1 MTSFGIIKER
11 KNPPDKRVVLTPEF
25 CQVIKDE
32 YPSAQIIIEPSDIR
46 VFKDNEYREKGLEVS
61 ASMEDCEVLLG
72 VKEVPIEALI
82 PNKKYF
88 FFSHTIKKQPYN
100 RDLLRAVLEKNI
112 SLYDHEV
119 ITSASGQRLV
129 AFGRYAGLVGAYN
142 GLRTYGL
149 KHELFDLPKAS
160 DLRDLVALTA
170 AIKSVNLPPI
180 KVVLTG
186 MGRVGNGAA
195 ELLDAAGVL
204 KVCPEHFMGRHFTG
218 PVYTQIDVLEYNKRG
233 DGLVG
238 DKKDFFD
245 NPEAYKSYFLQ
256 YTEASDV
263 FIAGHFYGQ
272 GAPAFFKL
280 KDIKNPLFKVSVIAD
295 VSCDIGHPIPTTLR
309 ASTIADPIY
318 GIDRETGKEI
328 DFMDPNAIAVMAVD
342 NLPCELPRD
351 ASEGFGAAFLAHVI
365 PAFFNGDADGVL
377 ARAQMTKDGK
387 LTERYSYLA
396 SYVNGK

>member
-1 MTSFGIIKER
+1 MTSFGIITER

-32 YPSAQIIIEPSDIR
+32 YPNAKITIEPSDIR

-72 VKEVPIEALI
+72 VKDVPIEALI

-119 ITSASGQRLV
+119 ITSAGGQRLV

-142 GLRTYGL
+142 GLRAYGL

-160 DLRDLVALTA
+160 GLRDLEALTT

-204 KVCPEHFMGRHFTG
+204 KVCPEHFMERHFTG
-218 PVYTQIDVLEYNKRG
+218 PVYTQIDVLE
-233 DGLVG
+233 
-238 DKKDFFD
+238 
-245 NPEAYKSYFLQ
+245 
-256 YTEASDV
+256 
-263 FIAGHFYGQ
+263 
-272 GAPAFFKL
+272 
-280 KDIKNPLFKVSVIAD
+280 
-295 VSCDIGHPIPTTLR
+295 
-309 ASTIADPIY
+309 
-318 GIDRETGKEI
+318 
-328 DFMDPNAIAVMAVD
+328 
-342 NLPCELPRD
+342 
-351 ASEGFGAAFLAHVI
+351 
-365 PAFFNGDADGVL
+365 
-377 ARAQMTKDGK
+377 
-387 LTERYSYLA
+387 
-396 SYVNGK
+396 

>member
-11 KNPPDKRVVLTPEF
+11 KNPPDKRVVLSPEF

-32 YPSAQIIIEPSDIR
+32 YPHAKITIEPSDIR

-72 VKEVPIEALI
+72 VKEVPIDALI

-160 DLRDLVALTA
+160 DLRDLEALTT

-218 PVYTQIDVLEYNKRG
+218 PVYTQIDVLEYNKRR

-245 NPEAYKSYFLQ
+245 HPEAYKSDFLQ

-280 KDIKNPLFKVSVIAD
+280 QDIKNPLFKVSVIAD
-295 VSCDIGHPIPTTLR
+295 ISCDIGHPIPTTLR
-309 ASTIADPIY
+309 ASTIADPFY
-318 GIDRETGKEI
+318 GIDRETAKEV

-387 LTERYSYLA
+387 LTDRYSYLA

>member
-1 MTSFGIIKER
+1 MTSFGIITER

-32 YPSAQIIIEPSDIR
+32 YPNAKITIEPSDIR

-142 GLRTYGL
+142 GLRAYGL

-160 DLRDLVALTA
+160 GLRDLEALTT

-204 KVCPEHFMGRHFTG
+204 KVCLEHFMARHFTG
-218 PVYTQIDVLEYNKRG
+218 PVYTQIDVLEYNKRS

-245 NPEAYKSYFLQ
+245 NPEVYKSDFLQ

-295 VSCDIGHPIPTTLR
+295 ISCDIGHPIPTTLR

-318 GIDRETGKEI
+318 GIDRETAKEV

-387 LTERYSYLA
+387 LTDHYSYLA

>member
-1 MTSFGIIKER
+1 MTSFGIITER

-32 YPSAQIIIEPSDIR
+32 YPNAKIIIEPSDIR

-142 GLRTYGL
+142 GLRAYGL

-160 DLRDLVALTA
+160 GLRDLEALTT

-204 KVCPEHFMGRHFTG
+204 KVCPEHFMESHFTG
-218 PVYTQIDVLEYNKRG
+218 PVYTQIDVLEYNKRS

-245 NPEAYKSYFLQ
+245 NPEVYKSDFLQ

-295 VSCDIGHPIPTTLR
+295 ISCDIGHPIPTTLR

-318 GIDRETGKEI
+318 GIDRETAKEV

-365 PAFFNGDADGVL
+365 PAFFNGDSDGVL

-387 LTERYSYLA
+387 LTDHYSYLA

>member
-11 KNPPDKRVVLTPEF
+11 KNPPDKRVVLSPEF
-25 CQVIKDE
+25 CQVLKDE
-32 YPSAQIIIEPSDIR
+32 YVNAKILIEPSDIR
-46 VFKDNEYREKGLEVS
+46 VFKDNEYKEKGLEVS
-61 ASMEDCEVLLG
+61 ASMEDCDVLLG

-100 RDLLRAVLEKNI
+100 RDLLRAVLEKKI

-142 GLRTYGL
+142 AMRTYGL
-149 KHELFDLPKAS
+149 KHSLFTLPKAS
-160 DLRDLVALTA
+160 EQRDLEALISSLKA
-170 AIKSVNLPPI
+170 VSLPPI
-180 KVVLTG
+180 KIVLTG
-186 MGRVGNGAA
+186 NGRVGSGAA
-195 ELLDAAGVL
+195 ELLDAMGVL
-204 KVCPEHFMGRHFTG
+204 KVLPEHFLGRHFTG
-218 PVYTQIDVLEYNKRG
+218 AVYTQIDVLDYHKRA

-245 NPEAYKSYFLQ
+245 NPTAYHSNFLPYTKEA
-256 YTEASDV
+256 EV

-272 GAPAFFKL
+272 GAPAFFNL
-280 KDIKNPLFKVSVIAD
+280 KDIQDPLFKVSVIAD
-295 VSCDIGHPIPTTLR
+295 ISCDIGHPIPTTLR

-318 GIDRETGKEI
+318 GIDRATGKEVA
-328 DFMDPNAIAVMAVD
+328 FMDSNAIAVMAVD

-351 ASEGFGAAFLAHVI
+351 ASEGFGEAFLTHVI
-365 PAFFNGDADGVL
+365 PAFFNGDQDGVL
-377 ARAQMTKDGK
+377 DRARMTKDGK
-387 LTERYSYLA
+387 LTERYAYLESYIK
-396 SYVNGK
+396 GK

>member
-1 MTSFGIIKER
+1 MTSFGIITER

-32 YPSAQIIIEPSDIR
+32 YPSAKIIVESSNIR
-46 VFKDNEYREKGLEVS
+46 VFKDNEYKEKGLEVS

-112 SLYDHEV
+112 SLFDHEV

-129 AFGRYAGLVGAYN
+129 AFGKYAGLVGAYN

-149 KHELFDLPKAS
+149 KHHLFDLPKAS
-160 DLRDLVALTA
+160 DLRDLEALTA
-170 AIKSVNLPPI
+170 AIKSVSIPPI

-204 KVCPEHFMGRHFTG
+204 KVCPEHYMGRHFTG

-245 NPEAYKSYFLQ
+245 NPEAYKSDFLQ

-295 VSCDIGHPIPTTLR
+295 ISCDIGHPIPTTLR

-318 GIDRETGKEI
+318 GIDRGTAKEV
-328 DFMDPNAIAVMAVD
+328 DFMDSNAIAVMAVD

-387 LTERYSYLA
+387 LTDRYSYLA